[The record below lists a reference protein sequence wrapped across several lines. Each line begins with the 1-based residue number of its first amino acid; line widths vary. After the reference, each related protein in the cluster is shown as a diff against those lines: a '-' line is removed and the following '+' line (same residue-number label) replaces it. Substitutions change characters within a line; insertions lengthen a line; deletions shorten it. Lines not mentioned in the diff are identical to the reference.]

1 MVKHWLAGWK
11 AQSVR
16 HCASDSLA
24 KMQAVQT
31 ESSPELNH
39 TMTTPHPVQLHD
51 ML

>member
-11 AQSVR
+11 AQFVR

-24 KMQAVQT
+24 KMQAAQ
-31 ESSPELNH
+31 SKRPSELSRC
-39 TMTTPHPVQLHD
+39 MTTPRLVQMHD